1 MADAFYQAV
10 AMLREDIERE
20 LDIVH
25 DYAVRTGLTEDQQE
39 GLMQSAYRRMDAL
52 QSKWIAKLKVICAH

>member
-25 DYAVRTGLTEDQQE
+25 DYGFAPV
-39 GLMQSAYRRMDAL
+39 
-52 QSKWIAKLKVICAH
+52 